1 MTKKILIYSTLL
13 IVVAAAALWANHLF
27 NRSSKI
33 GWMDLPKVYDQFA
46 YKKQLQKELESR
58 QLATGNQIDSIEMEL
73 SVLSNLMNEDKGK
86 ESLINEHRRKGNML
100 LMQKKKLEEQLE
112 EVRTDFHNKIT
123 MQLNQY
129 VRDYA
134 ESQNYDLVLSADGS
148 GILMYGEGKIE
159 LTDNIIA
166 YINKRYMGEPK

>member
-1 MTKKILIYSTLL
+1 MTKNILIYSFLL
-13 IVVAAAALWANHLF
+13 VVVAAAALWANQQF

-58 QLATGNQIDSIEMEL
+58 QLATGNKVDSIEMEL

-148 GILMYGEGKIE
+148 GILMYGERKIE
-159 LTDNIIA
+159 LTDNIVA